1 MISGHTTCFIYTP
14 FFVWNRWNEMMTW
27 VSDEGRECELC
38 EHWLQLHMPR
48 GAVLSVL
55 VVPEIG
61 LDLVA
66 EKSR

>member
-1 MISGHTTCFIYTP
+1 
-14 FFVWNRWNEMMTW
+14 MMTW
-27 VSDEGRECELC
+27 VPDEGRECELC